1 LRLSGNLDRENAEE
15 LYGALAGIGE
25 GDVTL
30 DLADVER
37 FDDGGLRVLIIEAQQ
52 RLRTG
57 HNLTLIN
64 PSRGFQ
70 HQLAERGL
78 LKFFRVDEP

>member
-1 LRLSGNLDRENAEE
+1 M
-15 LYGALAGIGE
+15 GE
-25 GDVTL
+25 GDVRP
-30 DLADVER
+30 DLADFER
-37 FDDGGLRVLIIEAQQ
+37 IDEGGLRLIIEAQQ

-57 HNLTLIN
+57 HNLALIN

-78 LKFFRVDEP
+78 LTFFRVDEP